1 MKSLSVNNE
10 KVLSFYRTHPS
21 LDFEKVNI
29 LIVELL
35 ENIIDTKSLDN
46 ILAKQIVDNFD
57 NIKQLMVSNKNEYL
71 DNLKNILQV
80 NTSNSNENIQRIIK
94 DESESIK
101 DKTKLVLSE
110 CIPKN
115 NESISSIVSL
125 TEHRIRDSLNELKFL
140 STSNTDKQ
148 STLLTDVNTLIHKM
162 DSTVGKGKLSENSL
176 ELILNNLYP
185 TAEIINSSKNKES
198 ADYILRRENI
208 HDIRFENKNYNQ
220 NVPTKEILK
229 FKKDMELNNS
239 SGVMLCQNHGITS
252 KNNFEFEIF
261 NGNVY
266 IYLHYVNYDPDKIRT
281 AVDIIDN
288 LKLQFKNTASNQLET
303 IFMDNALFAKINA
316 EIIKNIERRDNLVNT
331 IKKNTDRMVKD
342 LRDIDFPILRDFIA
356 INSGST
362 ESKKFI
368 CEYCGKIPEKNNIK
382 ALQTHYRFC
391 KEKQSHEQHDS
402 DIGSET
408 FDSE

>member
-1 MKSLSVNNE
+1 MNNG
-10 KVLSFYRTHPS
+10 S
-21 LDFEKVNI
+21 
-29 LIVELL
+29 
-35 ENIIDTKSLDN
+35 
-46 ILAKQIVDNFD
+46 
-57 NIKQLMVSNKNEYL
+57 
-71 DNLKNILQV
+71 
-80 NTSNSNENIQRIIK
+80 
-94 DESESIK
+94 
-101 DKTKLVLSE
+101 
-110 CIPKN
+110 
-115 NESISSIVSL
+115 
-125 TEHRIRDSLNELKFL
+125 
-140 STSNTDKQ
+140 
-148 STLLTDVNTLIHKM
+148 
-162 DSTVGKGKLSENSL
+162 
-176 ELILNNLYP
+176 
-185 TAEIINSSKNKES
+185 
-198 ADYILRRENI
+198 
-208 HDIRFENKNYNQ
+208 KNYNH

-239 SGVMLCQNHGITS
+239 SGVMICQNHGITS

-288 LKLQFKNTASNQLET
+288 LKLQFKNTESNQMES
-303 IFMDNALFAKINA
+303 IFMDTALFAKINA

-362 ESKKFI
+362 ESRKFI

-391 KEKQSHEQHDS
+391 KEKQQATNPKS
-402 DIGSET
+402 DNESEE
-408 FDSE
+408 SEESD